1 MARIYLAGAMGC
13 YGKNYEKS
21 EDWRKK
27 ATSLFHLHGYHKVF
41 DPTLY
46 YRYGCDY
53 HKTEKEIMRYEL
65 AQLKKCDVCLVN
77 LDDYD
82 KSVGT
87 IQEIFYAFQNN
98 IPIVGF
104 MEKYKIENIHPWII
118 EECTRIEDDTS
129 ALDDAVCYIN
139 GYF

>member
-1 MARIYLAGAMGC
+1 
-13 YGKNYEKS
+13 
-21 EDWRKK
+21 
-27 ATSLFHLHGYHKVF
+27 
-41 DPTLY
+41 
-46 YRYGCDY
+46 
-53 HKTEKEIMRYEL
+53 MRYEL